1 MNAKTQHMTHNTQAA
16 QPFVI
21 AACRHTHTQGVHGES
36 IQLYG
41 HTEALQS
48 LDTARTHFQHEC
60 KYKTHTHTNA
70 WTHTHKHAL
79 TRSRLVMAWQH
90 ADTDT
95 CCGNLSRA
103 WTSPGTTGIRCAPG
117 RQPTGRRSRMRR
129 TCRTWSPTGEGKTV
143 CVSPRLSSLLF
154 RLSSSHLSPP
164 SLLLSSHL
172 ISHLLSLLSLSL
184 HHHSL
189 QTVWWTHR
197 NSRKAQLAHSPTG
210 IGAAVGDGELSGEE
224 VRARSNFLHSFYYFF
239 SVYSFCLIHS
249 FHSFF

>member
-1 MNAKTQHMTHNTQAA
+1 
-16 QPFVI
+16 
-21 AACRHTHTQGVHGES
+21 
-36 IQLYG
+36 
-41 HTEALQS
+41 
-48 LDTARTHFQHEC
+48 
-60 KYKTHTHTNA
+60 
-70 WTHTHKHAL
+70 
-79 TRSRLVMAWQH
+79 MAWQH

-184 HHHSL
+184 SPPSL
-189 QTVWWTHR
+189 SS
-197 NSRKAQLAHSPTG
+197 NSLVDAQELEKGSVG
-210 IGAAVGDGELSGEE
+210 SQSYWNRRGGRRRRAVGRGGESKEQLPPLLLLFLLRLLLLPHPLLPLLLLTVRRRVLS
-224 VRARSNFLHSFYYFF
+224 RCSTSSTLPAF
-239 SVYSFCLIHS
+239 IHS